1 MSKTV
6 HILKGL
12 GYAYIT
18 TLIVLLIYNLL
29 LTYTGISANS
39 VSIVTSF
46 ITTMSAAVGGFYA
59 CKHIK
64 EKGLIYGLT
73 VGILYIILLITM
85 FYLAKEKY
93 IFDITILYKAI
104 LVSIAGGIGGILGVN
119 FK

>member
-29 LTYTGISANS
+29 LTYTGVSANS

-64 EKGLIYGLT
+64 EKGLIYGLI